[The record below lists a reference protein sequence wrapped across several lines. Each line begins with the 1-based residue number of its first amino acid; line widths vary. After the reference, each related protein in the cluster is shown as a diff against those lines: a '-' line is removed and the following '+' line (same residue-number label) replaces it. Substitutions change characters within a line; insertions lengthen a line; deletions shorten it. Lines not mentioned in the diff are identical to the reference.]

1 LGVNIWVVVLNWNR
15 WRHTLDCLACLEK
28 VTHPPHTIV
37 VVDNGSDDDSVE
49 RIREGFPDLRLIET
63 GANLGYA
70 GGNNVVLREALAEGA
85 DFIWVLNNDTCPEPE
100 ALGELLS
107 SAEAEPRLAALASS
121 VMLPSGD
128 AATAAYADEPR
139 KVGVQCDGCSRSHH
153 PAAVIQGPSLLFRT
167 AALEEVGLFDE
178 AYFHFSEELDLME
191 RFRRAGWS
199 LGLACRAQVEHA
211 WGVTLPMGTPQAQY
225 YELRNHLRF
234 RRKLFGEHPVRVLL
248 HEPNWIRAALS
259 LRGTLILDFRTHLA
273 GLHAVVDA
281 LRGRTGQRELGPGY
295 LEEVATWRGGRAWRL
310 ALRERLSR

>member
-1 LGVNIWVVVLNWNR
+1 MKVWVVVLNWNR
-15 WRHTLDCLACLEK
+15 WQQTLDCLACLEK
-28 VTHPPHTIV
+28 VTQPPHTIV

-49 RIREGFPDLRLIET
+49 RIREGVPDLRLIET

-70 GGNNVVLREALAEGA
+70 GGNNVALREALAEGA

-121 VMLPSGD
+121 VTLPS
-128 AATAAYADEPR
+128 AEPTTAYADEPR
-139 KVGVQCDGCSRSHH
+139 KVEIHCDGCSRSHH
-153 PAAVIQGPSLLFRT
+153 PAAVLQGPSLFLRT

-178 AYFHFSEELDLME
+178 AYFHFFEELDLME

-199 LGLACRAQVEHA
+199 LGLACRAQVNHA
-211 WGVTLPMGTPQAQY
+211 KGVTLRMGTPQAQY

-234 RRKLFGEHPVRVLL
+234 RHKLFGEHPVRALL
-248 HEPNWIRAALS
+248 REPNRIRAALS

-281 LRGRTGQRELGPGY
+281 LRDRTGQRELGPGY
-295 LEEVATWRGGRAWRL
+295 LEEVATWRGGKAWRL
-310 ALRERLSR
+310 ALRARLSR